1 MASLWPDTTKLFFD
15 ESKAAREQVDKI
27 LDSYRSN
34 TTTVLALATGALTL
48 YGIEDSTK
56 GPWFLAAVMTYGLAA
71 FAAVTVYAPVPWTV
85 NVAHDM
91 VTREKGKLR
100 TNDPIFDM
108 KTSVAQYYLGRGHQI
123 AIRTNLDRL
132 EKWNGPARRFQACA
146 LLTAL
151 TIVFGALNLWAD
163 RNTDS
168 PDPEPTRIVLVDETG
183 S

>member
-1 MASLWPDTTKLFFD
+1 MASLWPDTTKVFFD
-15 ESKAAREQVDKI
+15 ESKAAREQVDT
-27 LDSYRSN
+27 LDEYRSN
-34 TTTVLALATGALTL
+34 TTKVLALATGALTL
-48 YGIEDSTK
+48 YGIEDGTK
-56 GPWFLAAVMTYGLAA
+56 GAWFLAAVIAYGLAA
-71 FAAVTVYAPVPWTV
+71 VAAVSVYAPVRWTV

-100 TNDPIFDM
+100 TSDPIFDM

-132 EKWNGPARRFQACA
+132 EKWNGPARRFRASA

-151 TIVFGALNLWAD
+151 TIVFDALNLWAD
-163 RNTDS
+163 RDTEA
-168 PDPEPTRIVLVDETG
+168 PDPEPTRVILIDETG